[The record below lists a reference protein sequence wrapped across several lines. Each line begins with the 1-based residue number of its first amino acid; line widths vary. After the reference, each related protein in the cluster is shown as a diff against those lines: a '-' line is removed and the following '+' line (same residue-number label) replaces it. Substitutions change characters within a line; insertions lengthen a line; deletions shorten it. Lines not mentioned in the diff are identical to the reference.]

1 MEPIISG
8 AYLVSRARIAM
19 GASRRNIV
27 NVREDYELNQA
38 CELTSRIDARR
49 CEKESC
55 LYIPRMT

>member
-27 NVREDYELNQA
+27 NVRDDYGI
-38 CELTSRIDARR
+38 TSTSLRID
-49 CEKESC
+49 K
-55 LYIPRMT
+55 PN